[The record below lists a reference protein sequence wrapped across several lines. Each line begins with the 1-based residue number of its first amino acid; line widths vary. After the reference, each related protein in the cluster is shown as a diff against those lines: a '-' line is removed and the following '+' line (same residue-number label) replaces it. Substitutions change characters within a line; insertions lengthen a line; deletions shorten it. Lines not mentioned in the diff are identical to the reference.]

1 MENYKNYEY
10 EEFYNIIKTANI
22 KSVFQPIISLT
33 DCTVIGYEALSRGP
47 QNSYMQNPEVLLNIA
62 KECDKLW
69 ELEELFRS
77 KALESICNNK
87 LNVKIFLNINPEII
101 DSLKFKN
108 SFTKEYLKKYN
119 LDCENIIF
127 EITERD
133 DD

>member
-1 MENYKNYEY
+1 MKNNSYVQNYENYKI

-47 QNSYMQNPEVLLNIA
+47 QNSYMQNPEVLLKIA

-87 LNVKIFLNINPEII
+87 LNVKIFLNINPH
-101 DSLKFKN
+101 N
-108 SFTKEYLKKYN
+108 Y
-119 LDCENIIF
+119 
-127 EITERD
+127 
-133 DD
+133 